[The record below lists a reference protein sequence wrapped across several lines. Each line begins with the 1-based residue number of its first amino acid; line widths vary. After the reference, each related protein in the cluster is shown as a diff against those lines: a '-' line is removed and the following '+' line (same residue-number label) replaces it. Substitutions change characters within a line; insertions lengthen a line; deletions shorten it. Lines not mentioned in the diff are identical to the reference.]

1 MIKNIFK
8 IPSFLIITSFFL
20 VLFLGCEDDAILEPQ
35 ADTGSDGG
43 SYGLLLLEND
53 TEVDEFEDTLKYFRI
68 YI

>member
-8 IPSFLIITSFFL
+8 IPSLLIITSSFL

-53 TEVDEFEDTLKYFRI
+53 TEVDEFEDNPEIF
-68 YI
+68 

>member
-1 MIKNIFK
+1 MIKNLFK
-8 IPSFLIITSFFL
+8 VPSFLIIPSFFL

-53 TEVDEFEDTLKYFRI
+53 IEADEFEDNPEIF
-68 YI
+68 

>member
-1 MIKNIFK
+1 MIKNLFK
-8 IPSFLIITSFFL
+8 VPFFLIITSFFL

-53 TEVDEFEDTLKYFRI
+53 IEADEFEDNPEIF
-68 YI
+68 